1 MDRAWPAIVHVVP
14 KRKTRLSTEHKVHGT
29 LKNNGR
35 MNTERYTGRISS
47 DIQAMQ
53 FQDKKK
59 KATTQEP
66 KIVGKPPE
74 TRKDFLHRF
83 QKYHG
88 SADTVDFGFIAS
100 RIVRQ

>member
-1 MDRAWPAIVHVVP
+1 
-14 KRKTRLSTEHKVHGT
+14 
-29 LKNNGR
+29 
-35 MNTERYTGRISS
+35 
-47 DIQAMQ
+47 MQ

-59 KATTQEP
+59 KKKNQTATTQEP
-66 KIVGKPPE
+66 KIAGKPPE

-88 SADTVDFGFIAS
+88 SADTVDFGFEAS